1 MRKPTPLAVI
11 FLTVFVDMLGVGI
24 LIPVFPQLM
33 ANPASPSYMLAPGT
47 PASTGYL
54 LFGLLTAAY
63 PLMVFLAAPLL
74 GELSDRMGRR
84 KVLAMCLAG
93 TAFGYAVFAVG
104 ILLKSLPLLFASR
117 ILDGITGGNIAVAQ
131 ASVADVT
138 KPEGRAKSFGLI
150 GAAFGL
156 GFILGP
162 FIGGKLADPSLV
174 SWFGPTAPFWFAALL
189 ATVNFA
195 SVLLFFPETLKT
207 DVAHRAFRWLAALTN
222 VTKAWRTQNLRTLF
236 AVMFLFSTGFGFFAS
251 FFGVI
256 LANRHGFTEGQT
268 GNYFAF
274 VGLWIVLGQAV
285 LVRRLAGKFSEHALL
300 RWSMLGTALTV
311 FLHLFP
317 DDWRWLLLIVPF
329 MASSNAVS
337 FANLNGLIS
346 RSADASS
353 QGEVMG
359 IASSLQAL
367 AQVIP
372 PLVAGALAA
381 AFGTSAAVLF
391 GAMVIAAGWLL
402 FLFTYRPPATR

>member
-11 FLTVFVDMLGVGI
+11 FLTIFVDMLGVGI

-54 LFGLLTAAY
+54 LFGFLTAAY

-74 GELSDRMGRR
+74 GELSDRLGRR

-93 TAFGYAVFAVG
+93 TAVGYVIFALG
-104 ILLKSLPLLFASR
+104 ILMKSLPLLFASR

-138 KPEGRAKSFGLI
+138 KPEDRAKSFGLI

-174 SWFGPTAPFWFAALL
+174 PWFGPTVPFLFAALL
-189 ATVNFA
+189 AAVNFA
-195 SVLLFFPETLKT
+195 SVLLFFPETLRS
-207 DVAHRAFRWLAALTN
+207 DAAHRAFRWLAALAN
-222 VTKAWRTQNLRTLF
+222 VAKAWRMENLRTLF
-236 AVMFLFSTGFGFFAS
+236 TVMFLFSCGFGFFAS

-256 LANRHGFTEGQT
+256 LANRYGFTEGQT
-268 GNYFAF
+268 GNYFAYT
-274 VGLWIVLGQAV
+274 GLWIVLGQAIV
-285 LVRRLAGKFSEHALL
+285 VRRLAGKFPEHALL
-300 RWSMLGTALTV
+300 RWSMIGTSLTV

-317 DDWRWLLLIVPF
+317 NDWRWLLLIVPF
-329 MASSNAVS
+329 MASANAVS

-372 PLVAGALAA
+372 PLAAGALAA

-391 GAMVIAAGWLL
+391 GATIVAAGWLL
-402 FLFTYRPPATR
+402 FITTYRPAAAR